1 MTPIQVAI
9 VEQTWQQVLPIK
21 EQAARLFYGK
31 LFEMD
36 PTLNMLFK
44 GDMME
49 QGRKLMSMI
58 NTAVNGLGRIA
69 ALVPAVQELGR
80 RHANYGVQ
88 DGDYATVGA
97 ALLWT
102 LQEGLGGAFT
112 PAAKDAWTAAYGVL
126 ADTMKQA
133 AAGTADA

>member
-1 MTPIQVAI
+1 MTPIQVTI

-44 GDMME
+44 GDMTE

-88 DGDYATVGA
+88 DGDYTTVGA